1 MNDIERREHSRNE
14 TAVAIMVTPNGD
26 FHRADILDLSAGGAR
41 VCLWPGWAPPAGTR
55 LRMFFRLDARSELAI
70 EGKVARVGVDH
81 VGVQFGPAQENQI
94 RTLLQSVSKAP

>member
-1 MNDIERREHSRNE
+1 
-14 TAVAIMVTPNGD
+14 
-26 FHRADILDLSAGGAR
+26 
-41 VCLWPGWAPPAGTR
+41 
-55 LRMFFRLDARSELAI
+55 MFFRLDARSELAI